1 MRRWSPR
8 PRRRAA
14 LAAAVMLAG
23 TLAVPSTAAAEPRR
37 WTYFESSYYLRI
49 RAAAVEPAMDIPQPL
64 VPGLGFSSVMLEKDV
79 GEPVGFC
86 QTRGIGAH
94 YTDVVEQVVLG
105 QNAGTLSNAGVFNPT
120 EAADTEPDR
129 FRLETL
135 NSRKPQVR
143 NLADGTVV
151 YDIPAEGTGVRW
163 QAACDDEAGGRAT
176 GHMTDAGGVQAA
188 GSATSGQLDKK
199 TGVYTGTS
207 RAFVAGLETAGGTL
221 DLVSSVMRV
230 QQLPG
235 QEARITY
242 RIGTSGGTLASG
254 LDVPAGNLTAQFNE
268 AVRAN
273 AGALAALGPFG
284 LTLVAP
290 VVTEPGNSGRPVVN
304 APFLDLTLGLD
315 ARRGSVGHNN
325 HLRLVNIDFDG
336 INVGGTSAAHPTT
349 LRP

>member
-1 MRRWSPR
+1 MRSSTPR
-8 PRRRAA
+8 TRPRAA
-14 LAAAVMLAG
+14 LAAAATLAG
-23 TLAVPSTAAAEPRR
+23 TLAVPSTAGAEPRK
-37 WTYFESSYYLRI
+37 WTYFESSYYMRI
-49 RAAAVEPAMDIPQPL
+49 RAAAVEPALDIPQPL

-94 YTDVVEQVVLG
+94 YTDVLEQVVLG

-143 NLADGTVV
+143 NLANGTVV
-151 YDIPAEGTGVRW
+151 YDIPAEGAGVRW
-163 QAACDDEAGGRAT
+163 QAACDDEAGGRGT
-176 GHMTDAGGVQAA
+176 GNMVDAGGVQAA
-188 GSATSGQLDKK
+188 GSATTGHLDKSS
-199 TGVYTGTS
+199 GAYIGTS
-207 RAFVAGLETAGGTL
+207 RAFVAGLETTGGTL

-235 QEARITY
+235 KEARISY

-254 LDVPAGNLTAQFNE
+254 VDVPVGDLTTQFNE

-284 LTLVAP
+284 LTLVGP

-304 APFLDLTLGLD
+304 APFFDLSLGLD
-315 ARRGSVGHNN
+315 ARRGSVGHNT
-325 HLRLVNIDFDG
+325 HLRLVNIDYDG
-336 INVGGTSAAHPTT
+336 INVG
-349 LRP
+349 